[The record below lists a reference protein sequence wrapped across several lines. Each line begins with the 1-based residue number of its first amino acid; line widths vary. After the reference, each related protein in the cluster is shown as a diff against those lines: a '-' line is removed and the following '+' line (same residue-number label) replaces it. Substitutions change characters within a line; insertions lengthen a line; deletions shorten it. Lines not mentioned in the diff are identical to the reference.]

1 MKKAN
6 YLLLLIL
13 MSVGSL
19 QADKVTVIKTNEIFD
34 NVKTTPNGRLET
46 IIESKNGTKQMLKT
60 KDISIVT
67 SPVVWEETQAE
78 KPSIWKRMFSKSEPE
93 TNKENPNEEPKSFFD
108 RRFPEMAI
116 GTMALLFFLL
126 P

>member
-1 MKKAN
+1 MI
-6 YLLLLIL
+6 LIAL
-13 MSVGSL
+13 GSL

-46 IIESKNGTKQMLKT
+46 IIESKNGTKQILKT
-60 KDISIVT
+60 KDITIIAA
-67 SPVVWEETQAE
+67 PVVWEEAQAE
-78 KPSIWKRMFSKSEPE
+78 KPSLWKRMFSKADPE
-93 TNKENPNEEPKSFFD
+93 ANKENPNEEPKSFFD